1 MTRLLVPALFAVLMQ
16 IARFAAAADCE
27 GSFRDIYIT
36 ASPAVV
42 TVTTRS
48 VDPYRVTNRVRRGV
62 GSGFIVA
69 PDGLIVTNSHVVYGA
84 QALAVTLDNG
94 TVRPARVVGQDPI
107 FDIAVIQI
115 STESNERLPLVEF
128 GDSDAAQV
136 GDEVVTIGNPLGLKQ
151 TLTRGVISALNRLLP
166 EKPLSLSRTMI
177 QTDAAINPGNSG
189 GPLLDRCGK
198 VIGMTTEIIAEAQ
211 GLGFA
216 VPANLIRAVL
226 PLLVEHGRIARPWL
240 GFHGQLVDK
249 RINRILNVSMVTGL
263 LVEVIEPQSP
273 ADKAGLRGG
282 EHEIA
287 VDGSELLWGGDI
299 VTRINGIHIDT
310 LERLGEA
317 MSALRIGQHVVLE
330 IFRSGRT
337 QKIEYDLPERP
348 VLPGDLQEGTLLPPA
363 PPAAGARL
371 GARQRH

>member
-1 MTRLLVPALFAVLMQ
+1 MQ
-16 IARFAAAADCE
+16 TARFAAAADCDM
-27 GSFRDIYIT
+27 SFRDVYIT
-36 ASPAVV
+36 AAPAVV
-42 TVTTRS
+42 TVTTRT
-48 VDPYRVTNRVRRGV
+48 VNPYRVTKRLQRGV

-69 PDGLIVTNSHVVYGA
+69 PEGLIVTNSHVVYGA

-94 TVRPARVVGQDPI
+94 AVRPARVVGQDPI

-115 STESNERLPLVEF
+115 PVENDERLPLVEF
-128 GDSDAAQV
+128 GNSDAAQV
-136 GDEVVTIGNPLGLKQ
+136 GDEVVTIGNPLGLEQ

-177 QTDAAINPGNSG
+177 QTDAPINPGNSG

-198 VIGMTTEIIAEAQ
+198 VIGMTTELIVEAQ

-249 RINRILNVSMVTGL
+249 RINRILNVPVVTGL

-273 ADKAGLRGG
+273 AEKAGLRGG

-299 VTRINGIHIDT
+299 VTRINGVRIDT
-310 LERLGEA
+310 PEGLGEA
-317 MSALRIGQHVVLE
+317 MNALRIGQHVVLE

-337 QKIEYDLPERP
+337 DRIEYDLPERP
-348 VLPGDLQEGTLLPPA
+348 VLPGDLQEGALLLRERPA
-363 PPAAGARL
+363 SGAWL
-371 GARQRH
+371 GDRQRH

>member
-1 MTRLLVPALFAVLMQ
+1 MTRMLVPTLFAVLMQ
-16 IARFAAAADCE
+16 TAGLAAAADCE
-27 GSFRDIYIT
+27 RSFRDIYIA

-48 VDPYRVTNRVRRGV
+48 INPNRVPKRLHRGV

-84 QALAVTLDNG
+84 QSLTVTLDNG
-94 TVRPARVVGQDPI
+94 TIRPARVVGQDPI

-115 STESNERLPLVEF
+115 TTESNERLPLVEF
-128 GDSDAAQV
+128 GDSGAAQV
-136 GDEVVTIGNPLGLKQ
+136 GDEVVTIGYPLGLDQ

-166 EKPLSLSRTMI
+166 EGPLSLSRSMI
-177 QTDAAINPGNSG
+177 QTDAPINPGNSG

-198 VIGMTTEIIAEAQ
+198 VIGMTTEIVAEAQ

-216 VPANLIRAVL
+216 VPANLIRSVL
-226 PLLVEHGRIARPWL
+226 PLLVEHGRIVRPWL

-249 RINRILNVSMVTGL
+249 RINRILNVPVVTGL
-263 LVEVIEPQSP
+263 LVEVIEPKSP
-273 ADKAGLRGG
+273 AEKAGLRGG

-287 VDGSELLWGGDI
+287 IDGSELLWGGDI
-299 VTRINGIHIDT
+299 VTRINGTRIDT
-310 LERLGEA
+310 PERLGEA
-317 MSALRIGQHVVLE
+317 MNALRVGQHVVLE

-337 QKIEYDLPERP
+337 ERIEYDLPERP
-348 VLPGDLQEGTLLPPA
+348 VLPGDFREGAVLLPARPA
-363 PPAAGARL
+363 SGAWFGDR
-371 GARQRH
+371 RKP

>member
-1 MTRLLVPALFAVLMQ
+1 MTRFLVPTLFAVLMQ
-16 IARFAAAADCE
+16 TARFAAAADCDM
-27 GSFRDIYIT
+27 SFRDVYIT
-36 ASPAVV
+36 AAPAVV
-42 TVTTRS
+42 TVTTRT
-48 VDPYRVTNRVRRGV
+48 VNPYRVTKRLQRGV

-69 PDGLIVTNSHVVYGA
+69 PEGLIVTNSHVVYGA

-94 TVRPARVVGQDPI
+94 AVRPARVVGQDPI

-115 STESNERLPLVEF
+115 PVESDERLPLVEF
-128 GDSDAAQV
+128 GNSDAAQV
-136 GDEVVTIGNPLGLKQ
+136 GDEVVTIGNPLGLEQ

-177 QTDAAINPGNSG
+177 QTDAPINPGNSG

-198 VIGMTTEIIAEAQ
+198 VIGMTTELIAEAQ

-249 RINRILNVSMVTGL
+249 RINRILNVPVVTGL

-273 ADKAGLRGG
+273 AEKAGLRGG

-299 VTRINGIHIDT
+299 VTQINGVRIDT
-310 LERLGEA
+310 PEGLGEA
-317 MSALRIGQHVVLE
+317 MNALRIGQHVVLE

-337 QKIEYDLPERP
+337 DRIEYDLPERP
-348 VLPGDLQEGTLLPPA
+348 VLPGDLQEGALLLRERSA
-363 PPAAGARL
+363 SGAWL
-371 GARQRH
+371 GDRQRH